1 MEENK
6 THKHKKN
13 NTQIKIVDL
22 YAGTGGFSTALETI
36 HPIFKC
42 VFANDFVKQ
51 SKQIF
56 DLNHNTELTLKDMM
70 RLEPH
75 QIPKHNI
82 LCAGMS
88 CQPFSIA
95 GQKKGF
101 SDPRANT
108 FWKLI
113 DICKY
118 HNPSIVVIE
127 NVKNLLTHDNS
138 KTFEI
143 IKTTI
148 EKIGYYVKYQV
159 LDTMKITSI
168 PQHRERLFIV
178 CFKNKIHYDNFN
190 FPIQSSN
197 WISNNISDYL
207 QPSEEINEKYYY
219 KPTSKIYP
227 ILNDYIVKDISTN
240 TVYQYRRT
248 YLRENKNK
256 CVPTLTHNAGTG
268 GHNVPIIK
276 DSKGFRKLTPRE
288 CFNLQGF
295 PSWFDFGDLSD
306 SQLYGLAGNAI
317 TIPVVKKLFIE
328 IMKCIKIDH

>member
-1 MEENK
+1 MK
-6 THKHKKN
+6 
-13 NTQIKIVDL
+13 QIKISDF
-22 YAGTGGFSTALETI
+22 YAGTGGFSTALETLN
-36 HPIFKC
+36 PIFKC
-42 VFANDFVKQ
+42 VFANDFVIQ
-51 SKQIF
+51 SKKIF
-56 DLNHNTELTLKDMM
+56 DLNHNAKLTIKDMM
-70 RLEPH
+70 ELEPN

-118 HNPSIVVIE
+118 QKPSIIVIE

-143 IKTTI
+143 IKTSI
-148 EKIGYYVKYQV
+148 EKIGYYVKFQV
-159 LDTMKITSI
+159 IDTMKITSI
-168 PQHRERLFIV
+168 PQHRERLYIV
-178 CFKNKIHYDNFN
+178 CFKNKIHCDNFN
-190 FPIQSSN
+190 FPIQSSD
-197 WISNNISDYL
+197 WILNNISNYL
-207 QPSEEINEKYYY
+207 QSTEEVSDKYYY
-219 KPTSKIYP
+219 KPESKIYP
-227 ILNDYIVKDISTN
+227 ILDKYVVKDISTN

-276 DSKGFRKLTPRE
+276 DVRGIRKLTPRE

-295 PSWFDFGDLSD
+295 PSWFDLGNLSD
-306 SQLYGLAGNAI
+306 SQLYGLVGNAI
-317 TIPVVKKLFIE
+317 TIPVVQKLFIQ
-328 IMKCIKIDH
+328 IIKSIKTSH